1 MRKQSTEAH
10 LSVQDLQT
18 LNLTCNKPPQ
28 GPPTMWVHEEVP
40 GHCTGYHSH
49 DRPEGALDPA
59 CEICSLGC
67 TFKAHTHNIN
77 CLQLKRAT
85 RTIRVLLIC
94 ISEQPHLYACPLLG
108 FSGYQCPLN
117 FSCSATASLSTN
129 SSTISASNFSPFFTS
144 LFRKNTTAAISLLI
158 FYKCFITYG
167 QLL

>member
-1 MRKQSTEAH
+1 MYKIYKLLISPATNLPRVRPQCEFTRQSQVTVLDTTLTTGPKE
-10 LSVQDLQT
+10 LWILLVKSV
-18 LNLTCNKPPQ
+18 
-28 GPPTMWVHEEVP
+28 
-40 GHCTGYHSH
+40 HS
-49 DRPEGALDPA
+49 DAP
-59 CEICSLGC
+59 S
-67 TFKAHTHNIN
+67 KHTHNIN

-94 ISEQPHLYACPLLG
+94 VPEQPHLYACPLLG